1 MIPVHV
7 PTHQK
12 EQDSVPD
19 TGVQAPDLGPPRL
32 QYQRPWDSASHTSAP
47 ELATEELSGAD
58 ICNLPN
64 SRL

>member
-1 MIPVHV
+1 MVPVHV

-32 QYQRPWDSASHTSAP
+32 
-47 ELATEELSGAD
+47 
-58 ICNLPN
+58 
-64 SRL
+64 